1 MRGGESELSYLLLE
15 LACDTFVVNRCKLNM
30 LQSTF
35 NLCISVSFLLL
46 GGLPAVADWAPF
58 FFTWRAT
65 CGTCGNRPGW
75 KKGFVS
81 FYLAGY
87 LRL

>member
-46 GGLPAVADWAPF
+46 GGLPAVACTVGKRAPF
-58 FFTWRAT
+58 LFLLGGLPVVTGQVGKWASFLFTWRAI
-65 CGTCGNRPGW
+65 
-75 KKGFVS
+75 
-81 FYLAGY
+81 
-87 LRL
+87 